1 MEVLIIGVIVAA
13 VGFAIYYIVQDAKER
28 GTEWKE
34 KEFSAGG
41 KLLLALNVM
50 LTFAGAG
57 ATAYLFL
64 GMDEPTWGVVGLCVW
79 IICSVISAYVT
90 SPLRVFV
97 IPTNAGDGNGCAF
110 MIYMPLMMV
119 VMLVSAVLVMLV
131 AWVYALMAIFR
142 GGKKGIAVV
151 AMVLMAALLATPL
164 IVQRVQYYQAAME
177 EQRLEQEAAAK
188 KEREDQLSKAIAEK
202 VKADL
207 LVGQFK
213 ELELTEEENDFVN
226 STTLNAFAL
235 KEVRKEVSDMLS
247 NLYLHDNV
255 DGILKLT
262 GYLAINS
269 ALSNA
274 PYETG
279 VNICFTDS
287 FLKMIWTEVKAN
299 GTFVESGMVCDVYQY
314 KEYEVWIDRGEDFVA
329 VYIDR
334 NGARRSVM
342 YSNYYHMKEM
352 IDTYGEDMVDY
363 YLTGYSADLK
373 TVNSSNTSNT
383 GTSTT
388 TKKGNCSRCSGTGK
402 VTKHYGNSWNKKP
415 GYQYG
420 KTCGACN
427 GTGWVK

>member
-1 MEVLIIGVIVAA
+1 MEVLIIGAIVAA

-279 VNICFTDS
+279 MNICFTDS
-287 FLKMIWTEVKAN
+287 FLQMIWTEVKEN

-314 KEYEVWIDRGEDFVA
+314 KEYEVWIDKGEDFVA

-334 NGARRSVM
+334 NGARRSVR